1 MRHPPFCPN
10 KECSEHW
17 HTQKPPG
24 RWWQRDGFYQSR
36 RSGLAQRFRCKSCGT
51 RFSETTFSLNYFAKK
66 RVDLYRLKKLI
77 TNGSSIRATARQL
90 NISPTTV
97 THRCMLLARQCLA
110 AHAELIEDH
119 SLLEAL
125 VADGFQSFWVSQFHP
140 NNFNLLVGAD
150 SQYLFAMTQATLRR
164 AGTMTPHQKR
174 KRARI
179 ESLDPPDPGALTVSF
194 QELLESAQQLWSR
207 VIAAMRRFITDRHQN
222 YPPCVARC
230 TVPGIH
236 HVRVSSKKPRTV
248 TNPLFAVNYLDR
260 EIRKD
265 LAEHHRETVCFARN
279 AALSTARMWVYLVT
293 HNIEKPYRI
302 SPKHENTHAEVAG
315 IDGERVKRV
324 RRTLL
329 TRRAFLSRSRLDH
342 TLRKVWMAMIPTP
355 ERENRINRRLTPA
368 YCAA

>member
-1 MRHPPFCPN
+1 MHYPPFCPN

-17 HTQKPPG
+17 HTHKPP
-24 RWWQRDGFYQSR
+24 RHWWQRDGLYRSR
-36 RSGLAQRFRCKSCGT
+36 RAGTVQRYRCKKCGS
-51 RFSETTFSLNYFAKK
+51 RFSETTFTLNYFAKK

-77 TNGSSIRATARQL
+77 TNGSSVRATARQL

-119 SLLEAL
+119 ILTEAL

-164 AGTMTPHQKR
+164 GGTMTPKQKQKR
-174 KRARI
+174 ASI
-179 ESLDPPDPGALTVSF
+179 ELLDPPDPGALRLSF
-194 QELLESAQQLWSR
+194 QELLETAQRLWSR
-207 VIAAMRRFITDRHQN
+207 VIEALRLLLTDQLPS
-222 YPPCVARC
+222 YQLCVAQC
-230 TVPGIH
+230 TVPGIRH
-236 HVRVSSKKPRTV
+236 LRVSSKEPRTPA
-248 TNPLFAVNYLDR
+248 NPLFAVNYLDR

-279 AALSTARMWVYLVT
+279 AAVSTARMWVYLVT
-293 HNIEKPYRI
+293 HNMEKPYRV
-302 SPKHENTHAEVAG
+302 SPKHACTHAEMAG
-315 IDGERVKRV
+315 ISRERVMRV
-324 RRTLL
+324 RRRLL
-329 TRRAFLSRSRLDH
+329 TRRAFLSRSRVDH